1 MSETIGLL
9 NNRVSIRKYKDDS
22 VPEDLVAQILRAAF
36 RAPTSSN
43 IQSYSVIVVD
53 DPDTREQLKV
63 VTAGQQH
70 VVEAP
75 VFLAFC
81 ADLTRI
87 EHVMAKRGHTIRDN
101 NMEIGLVSSI
111 DASLVGMAAYM
122 AAESVGLKGV
132 MIGAVRNDAAATAR
146 ILGLPD
152 QVYCVFGLCLGWADE
167 APPQKPRMDYST
179 MVHYERHGTL
189 RDNRDLGQTL
199 DAYDADLARHYTDTG
214 RVTTS
219 DSWSHDMDKKF
230 DPQLRD
236 NLRRELKSQGF
247 DFR

>member
-1 MSETIGLL
+1 VSETIDLL
-9 NNRVSIRKYKDDS
+9 NNRISIRKYKDDP
-22 VPEDLVAQILRAAF
+22 VPEDLVAQILNAAF

-43 IQSYSVIVVD
+43 IQSYSVIVVN
-53 DPDTREQLKV
+53 DPDTRKKLAV
-63 VTAGQQH
+63 VTDGQQH
-70 VVEAP
+70 VIEAP

-87 EHVMAKRGHTIRDN
+87 EHVMAKRGHTIVDN
-101 NMEIGLVSSI
+101 NLEIGLVSSI

-132 MIGAVRNDAAATAR
+132 MIGAVRNDAAATAA

-152 QVYCVFGLCLGWADE
+152 QVYCVFGLCLGWPDE
-167 APPQKPRMDYST
+167 APPKKPRMDYAT

-189 RDNRDLGQTL
+189 RDNRDMAQTL
-199 DAYDADLARHYTDTG
+199 DAYDADLAQHYTDTG
-214 RVTTS
+214 RVTTF

-236 NLRRELKSQGF
+236 NLRQELKSQGF